1 MLRTNRRL
9 LLLRHGKAE
18 SPLGVADADRPLA
31 ARGRAQSGYAGREVR
46 ERGLVPDLVVVS
58 PSLRTRQTWTEFAE
72 AAGVYAAGGSPD
84 QSTTSG
90 SSTDSRVEVEVEP
103 AGPEVKVEV
112 EVDVDR
118 RVYANTVDDLLDIVT
133 EAPENVRTLLVV
145 GHNPS
150 IGSLAAVL
158 DDGSSGA
165 DRHGLAG
172 GYPTGTLAVF
182 DVAGPWKTVGPGSGR
197 LRAVVRQPS

>member
-31 ARGRAQSGYAGREVR
+31 PRGRAQSGYAGREAK

-58 PSLRTRQTWTEFAE
+58 AALRARQTWAEFA
-72 AAGVYAAGGSPD
+72 AAAAAYALGGGQGRSADSDP
-84 QSTTSG
+84 
-90 SSTDSRVEVEVEP
+90 SSNSQVEVEVEVAAP
-103 AGPEVKVEV
+103 EV

-133 EAPENVRTLLVV
+133 EAPEKVRTLLVV

-150 IGSLAAVL
+150 IASLAAVL
-158 DDGSSGA
+158 DDGSSGT
-165 DRHGLAG
+165 DRNEIAG
-172 GYPTGTLAVF
+172 GYPTGTLTVF
-182 DVAGPWKTVGPGSGR
+182 DVAGSWKTVGPASGR
-197 LRAVVRQPS
+197 LRAVIRQSS